1 MNENNAEVII
11 IGAGPAG
18 STAAQVLGDAG
29 IRTLLLDRAEFP
41 RRKPCG
47 GGLPSGVEQLFD
59 FEVPEPDHVALH
71 HRRYFDFGREATIRD
86 RQPLMM
92 VDRQEFDNQL
102 LEQAITHESVEF
114 RGGTNIRKVSAS
126 DDGVSV
132 ATRSGDKLRASYLI
146 GADGANSIVA
156 RSLGLVSDDKPA
168 VALDIEIRVPDEI
181 YEQHKDYATFHFGVI
196 DAGYAWI
203 FPKKNVLSC
212 GIGSW
217 TGEAKL
223 QEQLDQFLD
232 RAFPDVDYEVIYRAG
247 QALPLYSTA
256 RQSTGPRTLLVGD
269 AAGMVDPVFGEGIRY
284 AMLSGR
290 IAAESIIAVDSSDG
304 GVPATKRYEES
315 AKKHWG
321 ERFRKQR
328 ALAFKDLVEAPE
340 FFYRTF
346 IEKGFNYDQ
355 WYGVLFSMRDDD

>member
-1 MNENNAEVII
+1 MKDIDAEVII

-18 STAAQVLGDAG
+18 STAAQVLGSAG
-29 IRTLLLDRAEFP
+29 ISTLLLDRAQFP

-59 FEVPEPDHVALH
+59 FEVPEPDHVAPH

-102 LEQAITHESVEF
+102 LEQAIAHPTVEF
-114 RGGTNIRKVSAS
+114 RGGTNIREVSAS
-126 DDGVSV
+126 EDDVRV
-132 ATRSGDKLRASYLI
+132 ATRDGEELRARYLI

-168 VALDIEIRVPDEI
+168 VALDIEIRVPDVI

-203 FPKKNVLSC
+203 FPKNDVLSC

-223 QEQLDQFLD
+223 QQQLDDFLE
-232 RAFPDVDYEVIYRAG
+232 RAFPGVDYEVLYRAG

-256 RQSTGPRTLLVGD
+256 RKSTGPRTLLVGD

-290 IAAESIIAVDSSDG
+290 FAAESIIASNNDD
-304 GVPATKRYEES
+304 PDDLATKRYEAA

-328 ALAFKDLVEAPE
+328 ALAFKDLVEAPD

-355 WYGVLFSMRDDD
+355 WYSALFSRDGDE